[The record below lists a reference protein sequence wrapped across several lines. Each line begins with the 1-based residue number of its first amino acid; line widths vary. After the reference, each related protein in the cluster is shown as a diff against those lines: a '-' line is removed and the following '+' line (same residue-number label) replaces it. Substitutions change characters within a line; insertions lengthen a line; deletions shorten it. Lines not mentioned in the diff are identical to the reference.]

1 VNSPALNIIADE
13 NIPFVQDAFGS
24 LGKIKLVQGRAIDP
38 STIKDTQV
46 LLVRSVTRVNR
57 ELLENSPI
65 QFVGT
70 ATAGLDHI
78 DLEYLQARGIA
89 IASAQG
95 GNANSAA
102 EYVITA
108 LLILAQRQGLT
119 ISRKSIGIVG
129 VGNIGRLVKAKAEAL
144 GMAVVLN
151 DPPLAQ
157 ETGDKRYR
165 PLEEAL
171 DCDVVTL
178 HVPLTHE
185 GPFRTYHLFNHPN
198 LANLKPS
205 TIFINTSRGEVVETQ
220 ALLSRLQKKPQG
232 ATVLDVWES
241 EPDISWELFRLVS
254 LGTPHI
260 AGYSL
265 DGKAQGMFLIYQAL
279 CQHLGLKPT
288 WSPSDSLP
296 APALPKTSIDPKGN
310 SSEQILCDLATRIYN
325 LEADHTR
332 MGQLLQ
338 IPPEKRPLEF
348 DRLRKQYPVRREFH
362 NTKVILVNVR
372 AELQQKI
379 TGLGFKVEEC
389 YLER

>member
-1 VNSPALNIIADE
+1 MILPDLNIVADE
-13 NIPFVQDAFGS
+13 NIPYVQEAFGS
-24 LGKIKLVQGRAIDP
+24 LGKVKLVPGRSISP
-38 STIKDTQV
+38 STIRDAQV
-46 LLVRSVTRVNR
+46 LLVRSVTKVNR
-57 ELLENSPI
+57 ELLDHSPI

-78 DLEYLQARGIA
+78 DSEYLQARGIA
-89 IASAQG
+89 FASAQG

-119 ISRKSIGIVG
+119 LSRKSIGIVG

-144 GMAVVLN
+144 GMTVVPN
-151 DPPLAQ
+151 DPPLAR
-157 ETGDKRYR
+157 ETGGKKYR

-178 HVPLTHE
+178 HVPLNFE
-185 GPFRTYHLFNHPN
+185 GPFRTFHLFNN
-198 LANLKPS
+198 SRLAHLKPS
-205 TIFINTSRGEVVETQ
+205 AIFINTSRGEVVDTQ

-241 EPDISWELFRLVS
+241 EPDISWELFKLVS

-265 DGKAQGMFLIYQAL
+265 DGKAQGTFLIYQAL

-296 APALPKTSIDPKGN
+296 APALPQPAIDPKGN
-310 SSEQILCDLATRIYN
+310 SSEHSLCDLVTRIYN

-332 MGQLLQ
+332 MADFA
-338 IPPEKRPLEF
+338 PNPS
-348 DRLRKQYPVRREFH
+348 RKTLVR
-362 NTKVILVNVR
+362 V
-372 AELQQKI
+372 
-379 TGLGFKVEEC
+379 
-389 YLER
+389 